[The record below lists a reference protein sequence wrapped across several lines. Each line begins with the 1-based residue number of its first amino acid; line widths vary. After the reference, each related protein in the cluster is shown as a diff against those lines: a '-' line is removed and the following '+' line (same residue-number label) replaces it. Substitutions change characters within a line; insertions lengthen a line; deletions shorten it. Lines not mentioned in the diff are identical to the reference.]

1 MVQKDGRDFSPFS
14 PKLRLRPQLKPEV
27 KKKPGGFGR
36 RAFSLERV
44 NGLEPSTC
52 TLARYRSTN

>member
-1 MVQKDGRDFSPFS
+1 MIVPAVNLLICAYNSDSV
-14 PKLRLRPQLKPEV
+14 EIE
-27 KKKPGGFGR
+27 
-36 RAFSLERV
+36 LERV